1 MVNATLV
8 NATTISFTDKAISYT
23 MEHLLPRLYDLISA
37 PWQNPD
43 MIWILSPMLITLL
56 LMEFYFGRYTKEELG
71 WNTAVG
77 NALVLI
83 FVSIDLFRHI
93 FTTNL
98 GVVTHAIFIYNLKEI
113 FIASIIGLSA
123 IWLLLVDFFH
133 LIPKRLAFFIS
144 SSLPIN
150 LIAYL
155 GIVVVYSNFPL
166 DNLTILAA
174 LVLLVILHILFGLIH
189 FIEPKYKYEEKTKPQ
204 PKPPSQKQ
212 I

>member
-8 NATTISFTDKAISYT
+8 NATVPFTEKAISYT
-23 MEHLLPRLYDLISA
+23 MDQLIPRLSDLVSA
-37 PWQNPD
+37 PWQNPN
-43 MIWILSPMLITLL
+43 MIWILAPMLITLL
-56 LMEFYFGRYTKEELG
+56 LMEFYFGRYSKEELG

-98 GVVTHAIFIYNLKEI
+98 GAITHTVFVYNLKEV
-113 FIASIIGLSA
+113 FIASIIGASA

-133 LIPKRLAFFIS
+133 LLPKRLAFLIS

-166 DNLTILAA
+166 DNPTLLAA
-174 LVLLVILHILFGLIH
+174 LILFIILHILFGLIH
-189 FIEPKYKYEEKTKPQ
+189 FIEPKYKYEETKPKTKP
-204 PKPPSQKQ
+204 PAQ